1 MMARDFKLS
10 MSLNLKDNASK
21 LLASLLKEGTKQA
34 SEAEKAAKRQNEAQ
48 QKATKAAI
56 SLERTRAAEL
66 RRNARAREALGIS
79 SEQTIR
85 RQIDQTI
92 AAYNRLTRAGV
103 MSATEQSRAFNQMR
117 SRVAALRSELQGVTR
132 LERARQTGRNAMTIA
147 GGVMAA
153 GAALVQPI
161 RKQMSYSERL
171 TEMTNTAF
179 SDQDIAGRTA
189 GMQRLDKMI
198 RKNVQSS
205 GLSKEG
211 VMDAA
216 NELLANG
223 LSEKEVNALLPSIT
237 RSASAG
243 KTDPVQLAKIA
254 TSALQ
259 SFKIP
264 KEQMGRAMD
273 MILAAGQAGGFE
285 QSDMAK
291 WLPAQMAAGSNI
303 GMSGLDGL
311 KKILGL
317 NEVSVTTA
325 GSKDEAGNNVVN
337 LLAKIGSQDAAR
349 AAARI
354 KVNGKGIDL
363 PGTMAKARENGMD
376 PLQAF
381 AGVINKVVSQDKRY
395 QKLQNE
401 LEKLP
406 KGDKAG
412 RDKTLDAMLAILK
425 GAGLGKI
432 VADRQALMALT
443 AYMNGGDYLKR
454 VNAEIEKQQNLKPG
468 EKSAT
473 DLNFEFNSQQPWHK
487 ADQAKNAWDFA
498 QMDAVKGPA
507 HLVGTF
513 AGGLA
518 DAAEK
523 FPGLAT
529 AVAGAT
535 TAIQAMT
542 QAALAFAGLKFLTEG
557 LGALTGKPG
566 TKIPTR
572 TPRVRVPASRGSALV
587 GGLTGLLS
595 MGMAV
600 TETATATT
608 PEEDEA
614 VNGSKARWKRIHEK
628 YPQSVIDAARKRYQ
642 PWYQFGEGYSTENE
656 RWIQQYLADKAA
668 GKIPDDAVNPGQ
680 VPSPACDTVAPSQV
694 LSVTD
699 PRRYLSGLGSNQYP
713 SQPQKIEL
721 NNKTVL
727 EVDGQTLAEVVNRYN
742 VQDAARGTGAGGGQ

>member
-21 LLASLLKEGTKQA
+21 LLASLLKEETKQA
-34 SEAEKAAKRQNEAQ
+34 SEAEKATKRQSEEQ
-48 QKATKAAI
+48 QKSTKAAI

-132 LERARQTGRNAMTIA
+132 LERARQTGRNVMTVA
-147 GGVMAA
+147 GGVAAA

-189 GMQRLDKMI
+189 GMQRLDKLI
-198 RKNVQSS
+198 RQNVQSS

-211 VMDAA
+211 VMGATGV
-216 NELLANG
+216 LFG
-223 LSEKEVNALLPSIT
+223 KGFSEREVEAILPTLT
-237 RSASAG
+237 RTAQAG
-243 KTDPVQLAKIA
+243 KVDPEQLATVVTKMMQTFHITKDQVPA
-254 TSALQ
+254 ALN
-259 SFKIP
+259 S
-264 KEQMGRAMD
+264 MLVG
-273 MILAAGQAGGFE
+273 GQKGGFE
-285 QSDMAK
+285 IADMVK
-291 WLPAQMAAGSNI
+291 GFPAQMAMA
-303 GMSGLDGL
+303 
-311 KKILGL
+311 KQLGL
-317 NEVSVTTA
+317 FGMEGINSLIKMNELGESTA
-325 GSKDEAGNNVVN
+325 GSTDEAATNVVN
-337 LLAKIGSQDAAR
+337 LLQKINAPDTKEKLKHV
-349 AAARI
+349 
-354 KVNGKGIDL
+354 KVNGKGINL
-363 PGTMAKARENGMD
+363 EATLALAKAHGMNQVD
-376 PLQAF
+376 AF
-381 AGVINKVVSQDKRY
+381 VKIIETVASQNKEY
-395 QKLQNE
+395 TKLKKK
-401 LEKLP
+401 LDSLP
-406 KGDKAG
+406 KNDQSGK
-412 RDKTLDAMLAILK
+412 RDVYESMLQIFQ
-425 GAGLGKI
+425 GAGIGE
-432 VADRQALMALT
+432 VVNDRQALLGLI
-443 AYMNGGDYLKR
+443 AYMNGGKMGG
-454 VNAEIEKQQNLKPG
+454 EIDTALYQQQHLKPG

-473 DLNFEFNSQQPWHK
+473 DLNFEFNSQQPWYK

-542 QAALAFAGLKFLTEG
+542 QAAWAMAGLKLLGSLTEG
-557 LGALTGKPG
+557 AAKAATTAATTTAEGGAL
-566 TKIPTR
+566 
-572 TPRVRVPASRGSALV
+572 PRAAGIAGR
-587 GGLTGLLS
+587 GLL
-595 MGMAV
+595 GRILGKLFAPV
-600 TETATATT
+600 ALYEGA
-608 PEEDEA
+608 EDAPLIQVERA
-614 VNGSKARWKRIHEK
+614 KDKRARVE
-628 YPQSVIDAARKRYQ
+628 
-642 PWYQFGEGYSTENE
+642 
-656 RWIQQYLADKAA
+656 AA
-668 GKIPDDAVNPGQ
+668 GYKLPEGFSSPGLLDVWDEWFGKDA
-680 VPSPACDTVAPSQV
+680 PARDTVAPSQV

-699 PRRYLSGLGSNQYP
+699 PRRYTSGLGSNQYP

>member
-34 SEAEKAAKRQNEAQ
+34 SEAEKATKRQSEEQ
-48 QKATKAAI
+48 QKSTKAAI

-132 LERARQTGRNAMTIA
+132 LERARQTGRNVMTVA
-147 GGVMAA
+147 GGVAAA

-189 GMQRLDKMI
+189 GMQRLDKLI
-198 RKNVQSS
+198 RQNVQSS

-354 KVNGKGIDL
+354 RINGKGIDL
-363 PGTMAKARENGMD
+363 PGTLAKARENGMD

-381 AGVINKVVSQDKRY
+381 AGVINKVVGQDKRY
-395 QKLQNE
+395 QKLQKE

-406 KGDKAG
+406 KGDKTG

-443 AYMNGGDYLKR
+443 AYMNGGDYVKR
-454 VNAEIEKQQNLKPG
+454 VNTEIEKQQYRKPG

-473 DLNFEFNSQQPWHK
+473 DLNFEFNSQQSWYK

-542 QAALAFAGLKFLTEG
+542 QAAWAMAGLKL
-557 LGALTGKPG
+557 LSSLTGGAAKTVTTAATTTAEGGWLSRTTG
-566 TKIPTR
+566 TAGR
-572 TPRVRVPASRGSALV
+572 
-587 GGLTGLLS
+587 GLL
-595 MGMAV
+595 GRVLGKLFAPIAAY
-600 TETATATT
+600 EGA
-608 PEEDEA
+608 EDEPLIQVERA
-614 VNGSKARWKRIHEK
+614 KDKRARVE
-628 YPQSVIDAARKRYQ
+628 
-642 PWYQFGEGYSTENE
+642 
-656 RWIQQYLADKAA
+656 AA
-668 GKIPDDAVNPGQ
+668 GYKLPEGFSSPGLLD
-680 VPSPACDTVAPSQV
+680 VWDEWFGKNAPARDTVAPSQV

-699 PRRYLSGLGSNQYP
+699 PRRHISGLGSNQYP

>member
-34 SEAEKAAKRQNEAQ
+34 SEAEKATKRQSEEQ
-48 QKATKAAI
+48 QKSTKAAI

-132 LERARQTGRNAMTIA
+132 LERARQTGRNVMTVA
-147 GGVMAA
+147 GGVAAA

-189 GMQRLDKMI
+189 GMQRLDKLI
-198 RKNVQSS
+198 RQNVQSS

-354 KVNGKGIDL
+354 RINGKGIDL
-363 PGTMAKARENGMD
+363 PGTLAKARENGMD

-381 AGVINKVVSQDKRY
+381 AGVINKVVGQDKRY
-395 QKLQNE
+395 QKLQKE

-406 KGDKAG
+406 KGDKTG

-443 AYMNGGDYLKR
+443 AYMNGGDYVKR
-454 VNAEIEKQQNLKPG
+454 VNTEIEKQQYRKPG

-473 DLNFEFNSQQPWHK
+473 DLNFEFNSQQPWYK

-523 FPGLAT
+523 LPGLAT

-542 QAALAFAGLKFLTEG
+542 QAAWAMAGLKL
-557 LGALTGKPG
+557 LSSLTGGAAKTVTTAATTTAEGGWLSRTTG
-566 TKIPTR
+566 TAGR
-572 TPRVRVPASRGSALV
+572 
-587 GGLTGLLS
+587 GLL
-595 MGMAV
+595 GRVLGKLFAPIAAY
-600 TETATATT
+600 EGA
-608 PEEDEA
+608 EDEPLIQVERA
-614 VNGSKARWKRIHEK
+614 KDKRARVE
-628 YPQSVIDAARKRYQ
+628 
-642 PWYQFGEGYSTENE
+642 
-656 RWIQQYLADKAA
+656 AA
-668 GKIPDDAVNPGQ
+668 GYKLPEGFSSPGLLD
-680 VPSPACDTVAPSQV
+680 VWDEWFGKNAPARDTVAPSQV

-699 PRRYLSGLGSNQYP
+699 PRRHISGLGSNQYP

>member
-1 MMARDFKLS
+1 
-10 MSLNLKDNASK
+10 
-21 LLASLLKEGTKQA
+21 
-34 SEAEKAAKRQNEAQ
+34 
-48 QKATKAAI
+48 
-56 SLERTRAAEL
+56 
-66 RRNARAREALGIS
+66 
-79 SEQTIR
+79 
-85 RQIDQTI
+85 
-92 AAYNRLTRAGV
+92 
-103 MSATEQSRAFNQMR
+103 
-117 SRVAALRSELQGVTR
+117 RVAALRSELQGVTR
-132 LERARQTGRNAMTIA
+132 LERARQTGRNVMTVA
-147 GGVMAA
+147 GGVAAA

-189 GMQRLDKMI
+189 GMQRLDKLI
-198 RKNVQSS
+198 RQNVQSS

-354 KVNGKGIDL
+354 RINGKGIDL
-363 PGTMAKARENGMD
+363 PGTLAKARENGMD

-381 AGVINKVVSQDKRY
+381 AGVINKVVGQDKRY
-395 QKLQNE
+395 QKLQKE

-406 KGDKAG
+406 KGDKTG

-443 AYMNGGDYLKR
+443 AYMNGGDYVKR
-454 VNAEIEKQQNLKPG
+454 VNTEIEKQQYRKPG

-473 DLNFEFNSQQPWHK
+473 DLNFEFNSQQPWYK

-542 QAALAFAGLKFLTEG
+542 QAAWAMAGLKL
-557 LGALTGKPG
+557 LSSLTGGAAKTVTTAATTTAEGGWLSRTTG
-566 TKIPTR
+566 TAGR
-572 TPRVRVPASRGSALV
+572 
-587 GGLTGLLS
+587 GLL
-595 MGMAV
+595 GRVLGKLFAPIAAY
-600 TETATATT
+600 EGA
-608 PEEDEA
+608 EDEPLIQVERA
-614 VNGSKARWKRIHEK
+614 KDKRARVE
-628 YPQSVIDAARKRYQ
+628 
-642 PWYQFGEGYSTENE
+642 
-656 RWIQQYLADKAA
+656 AA
-668 GKIPDDAVNPGQ
+668 GYKLPEGFSSPGLLD
-680 VPSPACDTVAPSQV
+680 VWDEWFGKNAPARDTVAPSQV

-699 PRRYLSGLGSNQYP
+699 PRRHISGLGSNQYP

>member
-1 MMARDFKLS
+1 MARDFKLS

-34 SEAEKAAKRQNEAQ
+34 SEAEKATKRQSEEQ
-48 QKATKAAI
+48 QKSTKAAI

-92 AAYNRLTRAGV
+92 AAYNRLTRA
-103 MSATEQSRAFNQMR
+103 FNQMR

-132 LERARQTGRNAMTIA
+132 LERARQTGRNVMTVA
-147 GGVMAA
+147 GGVAAA

-171 TEMTNTAF
+171 TEMTDTAF

-189 GMQRLDKMI
+189 GMQRLDKLI
-198 RKNVQSS
+198 RQNVQSS

-211 VMDAA
+211 VMGATGV
-216 NELLANG
+216 LFG
-223 LSEKEVNALLPSIT
+223 KGFSEREVEAILPTLT
-237 RSASAG
+237 RTAQAG
-243 KTDPVQLAKIA
+243 KVDPEQLATVVTKMMQTFHITKDQVPA
-254 TSALQ
+254 ALN
-259 SFKIP
+259 S
-264 KEQMGRAMD
+264 MLVG
-273 MILAAGQAGGFE
+273 GQKGGFE
-285 QSDMAK
+285 IADMVK
-291 WLPAQMAAGSNI
+291 GFPAQMAMA
-303 GMSGLDGL
+303 
-311 KKILGL
+311 KQLGL
-317 NEVSVTTA
+317 FGMEGINSLIKMNELGESTA
-325 GSKDEAGNNVVN
+325 GSTDEAATNVVN
-337 LLAKIGSQDAAR
+337 LLQKINAPDTKEKLKHV
-349 AAARI
+349 
-354 KVNGKGIDL
+354 KVNGKGINL
-363 PGTMAKARENGMD
+363 EATLALAKAHGMNQVD
-376 PLQAF
+376 AF
-381 AGVINKVVSQDKRY
+381 VKIIETVASQNKEY
-395 QKLQNE
+395 TKLKKK
-401 LEKLP
+401 LDSLP
-406 KGDKAG
+406 KNDQSGK
-412 RDKTLDAMLAILK
+412 RDVYESMLQIFQ
-425 GAGLGKI
+425 GAGIGE
-432 VADRQALMALT
+432 VVNDRQALLGLI
-443 AYMNGGDYLKR
+443 AYMNGGKMGG
-454 VNAEIEKQQNLKPG
+454 EIDTALYQQQHLKPG

-473 DLNFEFNSQQPWHK
+473 DLNFEFNSQQDWYK

-523 FPGLAT
+523 LPGLAT

-542 QAALAFAGLKFLTEG
+542 QAAWAMAGLKL
-557 LGALTGKPG
+557 LSSLTGGAAKTVTTAATTTAEGGWLSRTTG
-566 TKIPTR
+566 TAGR
-572 TPRVRVPASRGSALV
+572 
-587 GGLTGLLS
+587 GLL
-595 MGMAV
+595 GRVLGKLFAPIAAY
-600 TETATATT
+600 EGA
-608 PEEDEA
+608 EDEPLIQVERA
-614 VNGSKARWKRIHEK
+614 KDKRARVE
-628 YPQSVIDAARKRYQ
+628 
-642 PWYQFGEGYSTENE
+642 
-656 RWIQQYLADKAA
+656 AA
-668 GKIPDDAVNPGQ
+668 GYKLPEGFSSPGLLD
-680 VPSPACDTVAPSQV
+680 VWDEWFGKNAPARDTVAPSQV

-699 PRRYLSGLGSNQYP
+699 PRRHISGLGSNQYP

>member
-34 SEAEKAAKRQNEAQ
+34 SEAEKATKRQSEEQ
-48 QKATKAAI
+48 QKSTKAAI

-132 LERARQTGRNAMTIA
+132 LERARQTGRNVMTVA
-147 GGVMAA
+147 GGVAAA

-189 GMQRLDKMI
+189 GMQRLDKLI
-198 RKNVQSS
+198 RQNVQSS

-223 LSEKEVNALLPSIT
+223 LSEKEVNALLPFIT

-354 KVNGKGIDL
+354 RINGKGIDL
-363 PGTMAKARENGMD
+363 PGTLAKARENGMD

-381 AGVINKVVSQDKRY
+381 AGVINKVVGQDKRY
-395 QKLQNE
+395 QKLQKE

-406 KGDKAG
+406 KGDKTG

-443 AYMNGGDYLKR
+443 AYMNGGDYVKR
-454 VNAEIEKQQNLKPG
+454 VNTEIEKQQYRKPG

-473 DLNFEFNSQQPWHK
+473 DLNFEFNSQQDWYK

-542 QAALAFAGLKFLTEG
+542 QAAWAMAGLKL
-557 LGALTGKPG
+557 LSSLTGGAAKTVTTAATTTAEGGWLSRTTG
-566 TKIPTR
+566 TAGR
-572 TPRVRVPASRGSALV
+572 
-587 GGLTGLLS
+587 GLL
-595 MGMAV
+595 GRVLGKLFAPIAAY
-600 TETATATT
+600 EGA
-608 PEEDEA
+608 EDEPLIQVERA
-614 VNGSKARWKRIHEK
+614 KDKRARVE
-628 YPQSVIDAARKRYQ
+628 
-642 PWYQFGEGYSTENE
+642 
-656 RWIQQYLADKAA
+656 AA
-668 GKIPDDAVNPGQ
+668 GYKLPEGFSSPGLLD
-680 VPSPACDTVAPSQV
+680 VWDEWFGKNAPARDTVAPSQV

-699 PRRYLSGLGSNQYP
+699 PRRHISGLGSNQYP

>member
-1 MMARDFKLS
+1 MARDFKLS

-34 SEAEKAAKRQNEAQ
+34 SEAEKATKRQSEEQ
-48 QKATKAAI
+48 QKSTKATI

-132 LERARQTGRNAMTIA
+132 LERARQTGRNVMTVA
-147 GGVMAA
+147 GGVAAA

-189 GMQRLDKMI
+189 GMQRLDKLI
-198 RKNVQSS
+198 RQNVQSS

-354 KVNGKGIDL
+354 RINGKGIDL
-363 PGTMAKARENGMD
+363 PGTLAKARENGMD

-381 AGVINKVVSQDKRY
+381 AGVINKVVGQDKRY
-395 QKLQNE
+395 QKLQKE

-406 KGDKAG
+406 KGDKTG

-443 AYMNGGDYLKR
+443 AYMNGGDYVKR
-454 VNAEIEKQQNLKPG
+454 VNTEIEKQQYRKPG

-473 DLNFEFNSQQPWHK
+473 DLNFEFNSQQPWYK

-542 QAALAFAGLKFLTEG
+542 QAAWAMAGLKL
-557 LGALTGKPG
+557 LSSLTGGAAKTVTTAATTTAEGGWLSRTTG
-566 TKIPTR
+566 TAGR
-572 TPRVRVPASRGSALV
+572 
-587 GGLTGLLS
+587 GLL
-595 MGMAV
+595 GRVLGKLFAPIAAY
-600 TETATATT
+600 EGA
-608 PEEDEA
+608 EDEPLIQVERA
-614 VNGSKARWKRIHEK
+614 KDKRARVE
-628 YPQSVIDAARKRYQ
+628 
-642 PWYQFGEGYSTENE
+642 
-656 RWIQQYLADKAA
+656 AA
-668 GKIPDDAVNPGQ
+668 GYKLPEGFSSPGLLD
-680 VPSPACDTVAPSQV
+680 VWDEWFGKNAPARDTVAPSQV

-699 PRRYLSGLGSNQYP
+699 PRRHISGLGSNQYP

>member
-1 MMARDFKLS
+1 MARDFKLS

-66 RRNARAREALGIS
+66 QRNARAREALGIS

-132 LERARQTGRNAMTIA
+132 LERARQTGRNVMTIA
-147 GGVMAA
+147 GGVAAA

-189 GMQRLDKMI
+189 GMQRLDKLI
-198 RKNVQSS
+198 RQNVQSS

-211 VMDAA
+211 VMGAA
-216 NELLANG
+216 GVLFG
-223 LSEKEVNALLPSIT
+223 KGFSESAVNAILPVLT
-237 RSASAG
+237 RTAAAS
-243 KTDPVQLAKIA
+243 KTDPEQLASVA
-254 TSALQ
+254 TKMMQTLHLTKDQIPAALN
-259 SFKIP
+259 S
-264 KEQMGRAMD
+264 MLVG
-273 MILAAGQAGGFE
+273 GQKGGFE
-285 QSDMAK
+285 IADMVNGF
-291 WLPAQMAAGSNI
+291 PAQMAMAEQ
-303 GMSGLDGL
+303 
-311 KKILGL
+311 LGL
-317 NEVSVTTA
+317 SGMKGVNTLIKMNELGEVTA
-325 GSKDEAGNNVVN
+325 GSTDEASTNVVN
-337 LLAKIGSQDAAR
+337 LLQKINAPDTR
-349 AAARI
+349 EKLKHV
-354 KVNGKGIDL
+354 KVNGKGINL
-363 PGTMAKARENGMD
+363 EATLAQAKAHGMNQVD
-376 PLQAF
+376 AF
-381 AGVINKVVSQDKRY
+381 VKIVETVASQNKEYV
-395 QKLQNE
+395 KLKKK
-401 LEKLP
+401 LESLP
-406 KGDKAG
+406 KNDKSG
-412 RDKTLDAMLAILK
+412 KRELYESMFQIFQ
-425 GAGLGKI
+425 GAGIGE
-432 VADRQALMALT
+432 VVNDRQALLGLI
-443 AYMNGGDYLKR
+443 AYMNGGKTSG
-454 VNAEIEKQQNLKPG
+454 EIDAALYQQQNLKPG

-557 LGALTGKPG
+557 LGGLVGKVG
-566 TKIPTR
+566 T
-572 TPRVRVPASRGSALV
+572 AAEGGALV
-587 GGLTGLLS
+587 SKVGNAVTGGEKTLSHAAGTTGRGFLGRILGKVFAPLALYEGAEDAPIVQVERARDKRARVEAAGYKLPEGFSSPGLLD
-595 MGMAV
+595 V
-600 TETATATT
+600 W
-608 PEEDEA
+608 DE
-614 VNGSKARWKRIHEK
+614 WH
-628 YPQSVIDAARKRYQ
+628 
-642 PWYQFGEGYSTENE
+642 T
-656 RWIQQYLADKAA
+656 
-668 GKIPDDAVNPGQ
+668 
-680 VPSPACDTVAPSQV
+680 PSPSRETIAPSQV

-699 PRRYLSGLGSNQYP
+699 PRRYNSGLGGNQYP
-713 SQPQKIEL
+713 GQPQKIEL

>member
-1 MMARDFKLS
+1 MARDFKLS

-34 SEAEKAAKRQNEAQ
+34 SEAEKAAKRQSEEQ
-48 QKATKAAI
+48 QKSTKAAI

-66 RRNARAREALGIS
+66 RRNAKAREALGIS

-92 AAYNRLTRAGV
+92 AAYNRLSRAGV

-117 SRVAALRSELQGVTR
+117 SRVAALRTELQGVTR
-132 LERARQTGRNAMTIA
+132 LERARQTGRNVMTIA
-147 GGVMAA
+147 GGVAAA

-211 VMDAA
+211 VMGAA
-216 NELLANG
+216 GVLFG
-223 LSEKEVNALLPSIT
+223 KGFSESAVNAILPVLT
-237 RSASAG
+237 RTAAAS
-243 KTDPVQLAKIA
+243 KTDPEQLASVA
-254 TSALQ
+254 TKMMQTLHLTKDQIPAALN
-259 SFKIP
+259 S
-264 KEQMGRAMD
+264 MLVG
-273 MILAAGQAGGFE
+273 GQKGGFE
-285 QSDMAK
+285 IADMVNGF
-291 WLPAQMAAGSNI
+291 PAQMAMAEQ
-303 GMSGLDGL
+303 
-311 KKILGL
+311 LGL
-317 NEVSVTTA
+317 SGMKGVNTLIKMNELGEVTA
-325 GSKDEAGNNVVN
+325 GSTDEASTNVVN
-337 LLAKIGSQDAAR
+337 LLQKINAPDTR
-349 AAARI
+349 EKLKHV
-354 KVNGKGIDL
+354 KVNGKGINL
-363 PGTMAKARENGMD
+363 EATLAQAKAHGMNQVD
-376 PLQAF
+376 AF
-381 AGVINKVVSQDKRY
+381 VKIVETVASQNKEYV
-395 QKLQNE
+395 KLKKK
-401 LEKLP
+401 LESLP
-406 KGDKAG
+406 KNDKSG
-412 RDKTLDAMLAILK
+412 KRELYESMFQIFQ
-425 GAGLGKI
+425 GAGIGE
-432 VADRQALMALT
+432 VVNDRQALLGLI
-443 AYMNGGDYLKR
+443 AYMNGGKTSG
-454 VNAEIEKQQNLKPG
+454 EIDAALYQQQNLKPG

-473 DLNFEFNSQQPWHK
+473 DLNFEFNSQQPWYK

-535 TAIQAMT
+535 TAIQSMT

-557 LGALTGKPG
+557 LGGLVGKVGTAAEGGALVSKVGDAVTGGEKTLSHAAGTTGRGLLGRILGKVFAPLALYEGAEDAPIVQVERARDKRARVGAAGYKLPEGFSSPG
-566 TKIPTR
+566 LLDVWDEWHTPSPTR
-572 TPRVRVPASRGSALV
+572 
-587 GGLTGLLS
+587 
-595 MGMAV
+595 
-600 TETATATT
+600 ET
-608 PEEDEA
+608 
-614 VNGSKARWKRIHEK
+614 I
-628 YPQSVIDAARKRYQ
+628 
-642 PWYQFGEGYSTENE
+642 
-656 RWIQQYLADKAA
+656 
-668 GKIPDDAVNPGQ
+668 
-680 VPSPACDTVAPSQV
+680 APSQV

-699 PRRYLSGLGSNQYP
+699 PRRYNSGLGGNQYP
-713 SQPQKIEL
+713 GHPQKIEL

>member
-34 SEAEKAAKRQNEAQ
+34 SEAEKATKRQSEEQ
-48 QKATKAAI
+48 QKSTKAAI

-132 LERARQTGRNAMTIA
+132 LERARQTGRNVMTVA
-147 GGVMAA
+147 GGVAAA

-189 GMQRLDKMI
+189 GMQRLDKLI
-198 RKNVQSS
+198 RQNVQSS

-354 KVNGKGIDL
+354 RINGKGIDL
-363 PGTMAKARENGMD
+363 PGTLAKARENGMD

-381 AGVINKVVSQDKRY
+381 AGVINKVVGQDKRY
-395 QKLQNE
+395 QKLQKE

-406 KGDKAG
+406 KGDKTG

-443 AYMNGGDYLKR
+443 AYMNGGDYVKR
-454 VNAEIEKQQNLKPG
+454 VNTEIEKQQYRKPG

-473 DLNFEFNSQQPWHK
+473 DLNFEFNSQQDWYK

-542 QAALAFAGLKFLTEG
+542 QAAWAMAGLKL
-557 LGALTGKPG
+557 LSSLTGGAAKTVTTAATTTAEGGWLSRTTG
-566 TKIPTR
+566 TAGR
-572 TPRVRVPASRGSALV
+572 
-587 GGLTGLLS
+587 GLL
-595 MGMAV
+595 GRVLGKLFAPIAAY
-600 TETATATT
+600 EGA
-608 PEEDEA
+608 EDEPLIQVERA
-614 VNGSKARWKRIHEK
+614 KDKRARVE
-628 YPQSVIDAARKRYQ
+628 
-642 PWYQFGEGYSTENE
+642 
-656 RWIQQYLADKAA
+656 AA
-668 GKIPDDAVNPGQ
+668 GYKLPEGFSSPGLLD
-680 VPSPACDTVAPSQV
+680 VWDEWFGKNAPARDTVAPSQV

-699 PRRYLSGLGSNQYP
+699 PRRHISGLGSNQYP

>member
-85 RQIDQTI
+85 RQIDQTV
-92 AAYNRLTRAGV
+92 AAYNRLTRTSV

-189 GMQRLDKMI
+189 GMQRLDKLI
-198 RKNVQSS
+198 RQNVQSS

-211 VMDAA
+211 VMGAA
-216 NELLANG
+216 GVLFG
-223 LSEKEVNALLPSIT
+223 KGFSESAVNAILPVLT
-237 RSASAG
+237 RTAAAS
-243 KTDPVQLAKIA
+243 KTDPEQLASVA
-254 TSALQ
+254 TKMMQTLHLTKDQIPAALN
-259 SFKIP
+259 S
-264 KEQMGRAMD
+264 MLVG
-273 MILAAGQAGGFE
+273 GQKGGFE
-285 QSDMAK
+285 IADMVNGF
-291 WLPAQMAAGSNI
+291 PAQMAMAEQ
-303 GMSGLDGL
+303 
-311 KKILGL
+311 LGL
-317 NEVSVTTA
+317 SGMKGVNTLIKMNELGEVTA
-325 GSKDEAGNNVVN
+325 GSTDEASTNVVN
-337 LLAKIGSQDAAR
+337 LLQKINAPDTR
-349 AAARI
+349 EKLKHV
-354 KVNGKGIDL
+354 KVNGKGINL
-363 PGTMAKARENGMD
+363 EATLAQAKAHGMNQVD
-376 PLQAF
+376 AF
-381 AGVINKVVSQDKRY
+381 VKIVETVASQNKEYV
-395 QKLQNE
+395 KLKKK
-401 LEKLP
+401 LESLP
-406 KGDKAG
+406 KNDKSG
-412 RDKTLDAMLAILK
+412 KRELYESMFQIFQ
-425 GAGLGKI
+425 GAGIGE
-432 VADRQALMALT
+432 VVNDRQALLGLI
-443 AYMNGGDYLKR
+443 AYMNGGKTSG
-454 VNAEIEKQQNLKPG
+454 EIDAALYQQQNLKPG

-557 LGALTGKPG
+557 LGGLVGKVG
-566 TKIPTR
+566 T
-572 TPRVRVPASRGSALV
+572 AAEGGALV
-587 GGLTGLLS
+587 SKVGNAVTGGEKTLSHAAGTTGRGFLGRILGKVFAPLALYEGAEDAPIVQVERARDKRARVEAAGYKLPEGFSSPGLLD
-595 MGMAV
+595 V
-600 TETATATT
+600 W
-608 PEEDEA
+608 DE
-614 VNGSKARWKRIHEK
+614 WH
-628 YPQSVIDAARKRYQ
+628 
-642 PWYQFGEGYSTENE
+642 T
-656 RWIQQYLADKAA
+656 
-668 GKIPDDAVNPGQ
+668 
-680 VPSPACDTVAPSQV
+680 PSPSRETIAPSQV

-699 PRRYLSGLGSNQYP
+699 PRRYNSGLGGNQYP
-713 SQPQKIEL
+713 GQPQKIEL

>member
-34 SEAEKAAKRQNEAQ
+34 SEAEKTAKRQSEEQ
-48 QKATKAAI
+48 QKSTKAAI

-66 RRNARAREALGIS
+66 RRNAKAREALGIS

-92 AAYNRLTRAGV
+92 AAYNRLSRAGV
-103 MSATEQSRAFNQMR
+103 MSATEQNRAFNQMR

-132 LERARQTGRNAMTIA
+132 LERARQTGRNVMTIA
-147 GGVMAA
+147 GGVAAA

-189 GMQRLDKMI
+189 GMQRLDKLI
-198 RKNVQSS
+198 RQNVQSS

-211 VMDAA
+211 VMGAA
-216 NELLANG
+216 GVLFG
-223 LSEKEVNALLPSIT
+223 KGFSESEVNAILPVLT
-237 RSASAG
+237 RTAAAS
-243 KTDPVQLAKIA
+243 KTDPEQLASVA
-254 TSALQ
+254 TKMMQTLHLTKDQIPAALN
-259 SFKIP
+259 S
-264 KEQMGRAMD
+264 MLVG
-273 MILAAGQAGGFE
+273 GQKGGFE
-285 QSDMAK
+285 IADMVNGF
-291 WLPAQMAAGSNI
+291 PAQMAMAEQ
-303 GMSGLDGL
+303 
-311 KKILGL
+311 LGL
-317 NEVSVTTA
+317 SGMKGVNTLIKMNELGEVTA
-325 GSKDEAGNNVVN
+325 GSTDEASTNVVN
-337 LLAKIGSQDAAR
+337 LLQKINAPDTR
-349 AAARI
+349 EKLKHV
-354 KVNGKGIDL
+354 KVNGKGINL
-363 PGTMAKARENGMD
+363 EATLAQAKAHGMNQVD
-376 PLQAF
+376 AF
-381 AGVINKVVSQDKRY
+381 VKIVETVASQNKEYV
-395 QKLQNE
+395 KLKKK
-401 LEKLP
+401 LESLP
-406 KGDKAG
+406 KNDKSG
-412 RDKTLDAMLAILK
+412 KRELYESMFQIFQ
-425 GAGLGKI
+425 GAGIGE
-432 VADRQALMALT
+432 VVNDRQALLGLI
-443 AYMNGGDYLKR
+443 AYMNGGKTSG
-454 VNAEIEKQQNLKPG
+454 EIDAALYQQQNLKPG

-473 DLNFEFNSQQPWHK
+473 DLNFEFNSQQPWYK

-557 LGALTGKPG
+557 LGGLVGKVGTAAEGGALVSKVGNAVTGGEKTLSRAAGTTGRGLLGRILGKVFAPLALYEGAEDAPIVQVERARDKRARVEAAGYKLPEGFSSPG
-566 TKIPTR
+566 LLDVWDEWHTPSPTR
-572 TPRVRVPASRGSALV
+572 
-587 GGLTGLLS
+587 
-595 MGMAV
+595 
-600 TETATATT
+600 ET
-608 PEEDEA
+608 
-614 VNGSKARWKRIHEK
+614 I
-628 YPQSVIDAARKRYQ
+628 
-642 PWYQFGEGYSTENE
+642 
-656 RWIQQYLADKAA
+656 
-668 GKIPDDAVNPGQ
+668 
-680 VPSPACDTVAPSQV
+680 APSQV

-699 PRRYLSGLGSNQYP
+699 PRRYNSGLGGNQYP
-713 SQPQKIEL
+713 GQPPKIEL

>member
-66 RRNARAREALGIS
+66 QRNARAREALGIS

-132 LERARQTGRNAMTIA
+132 LERARQTGRNVMTIA
-147 GGVMAA
+147 GGVAAA

-161 RKQMSYSERL
+161 RKQMSYGERL

-189 GMQRLDKMI
+189 GMQRLDKLI
-198 RKNVQSS
+198 RQNVQSS

-211 VMDAA
+211 VMGAA
-216 NELLANG
+216 GVLFG
-223 LSEKEVNALLPSIT
+223 KGFSESEVNAILPGLT
-237 RSASAG
+237 RTAAAS
-243 KTDPVQLAKIA
+243 KTDPEQLASVA
-254 TSALQ
+254 TKMMQTFHLTKDQIPAALN
-259 SFKIP
+259 S
-264 KEQMGRAMD
+264 MLVG
-273 MILAAGQAGGFE
+273 GQKGGFE
-285 QSDMAK
+285 IADMVNGF
-291 WLPAQMAAGSNI
+291 PAQMAMAEQ
-303 GMSGLDGL
+303 
-311 KKILGL
+311 LGL
-317 NEVSVTTA
+317 SGMKGVNTLIKMNELGEVTA
-325 GSKDEAGNNVVN
+325 GSTDEASTNVVN
-337 LLAKIGSQDAAR
+337 LLQKINAPDTR
-349 AAARI
+349 EKLKHV
-354 KVNGKGIDL
+354 KVNGKGINL
-363 PGTMAKARENGMD
+363 EATLAQAKAHGMNQVD
-376 PLQAF
+376 AF
-381 AGVINKVVSQDKRY
+381 VKIVETVASQNKEYV
-395 QKLQNE
+395 KLKKK
-401 LEKLP
+401 LESLP
-406 KGDKAG
+406 KNDKSG
-412 RDKTLDAMLAILK
+412 KRELYESMFQIFQ
-425 GAGLGKI
+425 GAGIGE
-432 VADRQALMALT
+432 VVNDRQALLGLI
-443 AYMNGGDYLKR
+443 AYMNGGKTSG
-454 VNAEIEKQQNLKPG
+454 EIDAALYQQQNLRPG

-473 DLNFEFNSQQPWHK
+473 DLNFEFNSQQPWYK

-557 LGALTGKPG
+557 LGGLVGKVGTAAEGGALVSKVGNAVTGGEKTLSRAAGTTGRGFLGRILGKVFAPLALYEGAEDAPIVQVERARDKRARVEAAGYKLPEGFSSPG
-566 TKIPTR
+566 LLDVWDEWHTPSPTR
-572 TPRVRVPASRGSALV
+572 
-587 GGLTGLLS
+587 
-595 MGMAV
+595 
-600 TETATATT
+600 ET
-608 PEEDEA
+608 
-614 VNGSKARWKRIHEK
+614 I
-628 YPQSVIDAARKRYQ
+628 
-642 PWYQFGEGYSTENE
+642 
-656 RWIQQYLADKAA
+656 
-668 GKIPDDAVNPGQ
+668 
-680 VPSPACDTVAPSQV
+680 APSQV

>member
-34 SEAEKAAKRQNEAQ
+34 SEAEKAAKRQSEEQ
-48 QKATKAAI
+48 QKSTKAAI

-66 RRNARAREALGIS
+66 RRNAKAREALGVS
-79 SEQTIR
+79 SEQSVQR
-85 RQIDQTI
+85 EIDRTI

-161 RKQMSYSERL
+161 RKQMSYGERL

-189 GMQRLDKMI
+189 GMQRLDKLI
-198 RKNVQSS
+198 RQNVQSS

-211 VMDAA
+211 VMGAA
-216 NELLANG
+216 GVLFG
-223 LSEKEVNALLPSIT
+223 KGFSESEVNAILPGLT
-237 RSASAG
+237 RTAAAS
-243 KTDPVQLAKIA
+243 KTDPEQLASVA
-254 TSALQ
+254 TKMMQTFHLTKDQIPAALN
-259 SFKIP
+259 S
-264 KEQMGRAMD
+264 MLVG
-273 MILAAGQAGGFE
+273 GQKGGFE
-285 QSDMAK
+285 IADMVNGF
-291 WLPAQMAAGSNI
+291 PAQMAMAEQ
-303 GMSGLDGL
+303 
-311 KKILGL
+311 LGL
-317 NEVSVTTA
+317 SGMKGVNTLIKMNELGEVTA
-325 GSKDEAGNNVVN
+325 GSTDEASTNVVN
-337 LLAKIGSQDAAR
+337 LLQKINAPDTR
-349 AAARI
+349 EKLKHV
-354 KVNGKGIDL
+354 KVNGKGINL
-363 PGTMAKARENGMD
+363 EATLAQAKAHGMNQVD
-376 PLQAF
+376 AF
-381 AGVINKVVSQDKRY
+381 VKIVETVASQNKEYV
-395 QKLQNE
+395 KLKKK
-401 LEKLP
+401 LESLP
-406 KGDKAG
+406 KNDKSG
-412 RDKTLDAMLAILK
+412 KRELYESMFQIFQ
-425 GAGLGKI
+425 GAGIGE
-432 VADRQALMALT
+432 VVNDRQALLGLI
-443 AYMNGGDYLKR
+443 AYMNGGKTSG
-454 VNAEIEKQQNLKPG
+454 EIDAALYQQQNLKPG

-473 DLNFEFNSQQPWHK
+473 DLNFEFNSQQPWYK

-535 TAIQAMT
+535 TAIQSMT

-557 LGALTGKPG
+557 LGGLVGKVGTAAEGGALVSKVGDAVTGGEKTLSHAAGTTGRGLLGRILGKVFAPLALYEGAEDAPIVQVERARDKRARVEAAGYKLPEGFSSPG
-566 TKIPTR
+566 LLDVWDEWHTPSPTR
-572 TPRVRVPASRGSALV
+572 
-587 GGLTGLLS
+587 
-595 MGMAV
+595 
-600 TETATATT
+600 ET
-608 PEEDEA
+608 
-614 VNGSKARWKRIHEK
+614 I
-628 YPQSVIDAARKRYQ
+628 
-642 PWYQFGEGYSTENE
+642 
-656 RWIQQYLADKAA
+656 
-668 GKIPDDAVNPGQ
+668 
-680 VPSPACDTVAPSQV
+680 APSQV

-699 PRRYLSGLGSNQYP
+699 PRRYNSGLGGNQYP
-713 SQPQKIEL
+713 GHPQKIEL

>member
-1 MMARDFKLS
+1 MARDFKLS

-34 SEAEKAAKRQNEAQ
+34 SEAEKATKRQSEEQ
-48 QKATKAAI
+48 QKSTKAAI

-85 RQIDQTI
+85 REINQTI

-117 SRVAALRSELQGVTR
+117 SRVVALRSELQGVTR
-132 LERARQTGRNAMTIA
+132 LERARQTGRNVMTIA
-147 GGVMAA
+147 GGVAAA

-161 RKQMSYSERL
+161 RKQMSYSELL

-198 RKNVQSS
+198 RQNVQSS

-223 LSEKEVNALLPSIT
+223 LSEKEVNTLLPSIT
-237 RSASAG
+237 RSAAAG

-311 KKILGL
+311 KQILGL

-354 KVNGKGIDL
+354 RVNGKGIDL
-363 PGTMAKARENGMD
+363 PGTLAKARENGMD

-381 AGVINKVVSQDKRY
+381 AGVINKVVGQDARY
-395 QKLQNE
+395 QKLQKE

-443 AYMNGGDYLKR
+443 AYMNGGDYVKR
-454 VNAEIEKQQNLKPG
+454 VNAEVEKQQYRKPG

-473 DLNFEFNSQQPWHK
+473 DLNFEFNSQQPWYK

-498 QMDAVKGPA
+498 RMDAAKGPA
-507 HLVGTF
+507 HIVGTF

-523 FPGLAT
+523 FPGLST

-542 QAALAFAGLKFLTEG
+542 QAAWAMAGLKLLGSLTEG
-557 LGALTGKPG
+557 AAKAATTAATTTAEGGAL
-566 TKIPTR
+566 
-572 TPRVRVPASRGSALV
+572 PRAAGIAGR
-587 GGLTGLLS
+587 GLL
-595 MGMAV
+595 GRILGKLFAPV
-600 TETATATT
+600 ALYEGA
-608 PEEDEA
+608 EDAPLIQVERA
-614 VNGSKARWKRIHEK
+614 KDKRARVE
-628 YPQSVIDAARKRYQ
+628 
-642 PWYQFGEGYSTENE
+642 
-656 RWIQQYLADKAA
+656 AA
-668 GKIPDDAVNPGQ
+668 GYKLPEGFSSPGLLDVWDEWFGKDA
-680 VPSPACDTVAPSQV
+680 PARDTVAPSQV

-699 PRRYLSGLGSNQYP
+699 PRCYTSGLGSNQYP

>member
-1 MMARDFKLS
+1 MARDFKLS

-34 SEAEKAAKRQNEAQ
+34 SEAEKATKRQSEEQ
-48 QKATKAAI
+48 QKSTKAAI

-132 LERARQTGRNAMTIA
+132 LERARQTGRNVMTVA
-147 GGVMAA
+147 GGVAAA

-189 GMQRLDKMI
+189 GMQRLDKLI
-198 RKNVQSS
+198 RQNVQSS

-354 KVNGKGIDL
+354 RINGKGIDL
-363 PGTMAKARENGMD
+363 PGTLAKARENGMD

-381 AGVINKVVSQDKRY
+381 AGVINKVVGQDKRY
-395 QKLQNE
+395 QKLQKE

-406 KGDKAG
+406 KGDKTG

-443 AYMNGGDYLKR
+443 AYMNGGDYVKR
-454 VNAEIEKQQNLKPG
+454 VNTEIEKQQYRKPG

-473 DLNFEFNSQQPWHK
+473 DLNFEFNSQQDWYK

-542 QAALAFAGLKFLTEG
+542 QAAWAMAGLKL
-557 LGALTGKPG
+557 LSSLTGGAAKTVTTAATTTAEGGWLSRTTG
-566 TKIPTR
+566 TAGR
-572 TPRVRVPASRGSALV
+572 
-587 GGLTGLLS
+587 GLL
-595 MGMAV
+595 GRVLGKLFAPIAAY
-600 TETATATT
+600 EGA
-608 PEEDEA
+608 EDEPLIQVERA
-614 VNGSKARWKRIHEK
+614 KDKRARVE
-628 YPQSVIDAARKRYQ
+628 
-642 PWYQFGEGYSTENE
+642 
-656 RWIQQYLADKAA
+656 AA
-668 GKIPDDAVNPGQ
+668 GYKLPEGFSSPGLLD
-680 VPSPACDTVAPSQV
+680 VWDEWFGKNAPARDTVAPSQV

-699 PRRYLSGLGSNQYP
+699 PRRHISGLGSNQYP

>member
-1 MMARDFKLS
+1 
-10 MSLNLKDNASK
+10 
-21 LLASLLKEGTKQA
+21 
-34 SEAEKAAKRQNEAQ
+34 
-48 QKATKAAI
+48 
-56 SLERTRAAEL
+56 
-66 RRNARAREALGIS
+66 
-79 SEQTIR
+79 
-85 RQIDQTI
+85 
-92 AAYNRLTRAGV
+92 
-103 MSATEQSRAFNQMR
+103 
-117 SRVAALRSELQGVTR
+117 
-132 LERARQTGRNAMTIA
+132 
-147 GGVMAA
+147 
-153 GAALVQPI
+153 
-161 RKQMSYSERL
+161 ERL

-189 GMQRLDKMI
+189 GMQRLDKLI
-198 RKNVQSS
+198 RQNVQSS

-354 KVNGKGIDL
+354 RINGKGIDL
-363 PGTMAKARENGMD
+363 PGTLAKARENGMD

-381 AGVINKVVSQDKRY
+381 AGVINKVVGQDKRY
-395 QKLQNE
+395 QKLQKE

-406 KGDKAG
+406 KGDKTG

-443 AYMNGGDYLKR
+443 AYMNGGDYVKR
-454 VNAEIEKQQNLKPG
+454 VNTEIEKQQYRKPG

-473 DLNFEFNSQQPWHK
+473 DLNFEFNSQQPWYK

-542 QAALAFAGLKFLTEG
+542 QAAWAMAGLKL
-557 LGALTGKPG
+557 LSSLTGGAAKTVTTAATTTAEGGWLSRTTG
-566 TKIPTR
+566 TAGR
-572 TPRVRVPASRGSALV
+572 
-587 GGLTGLLS
+587 GLL
-595 MGMAV
+595 GRVLGKLFAPIAAY
-600 TETATATT
+600 EGA
-608 PEEDEA
+608 EDEPLIQVERA
-614 VNGSKARWKRIHEK
+614 KDKRARVE
-628 YPQSVIDAARKRYQ
+628 
-642 PWYQFGEGYSTENE
+642 
-656 RWIQQYLADKAA
+656 AA
-668 GKIPDDAVNPGQ
+668 GYKLPEGFSSPGLLD
-680 VPSPACDTVAPSQV
+680 VWDEWFGKNAPARDTVAPSQV

-699 PRRYLSGLGSNQYP
+699 PRRHISGLGSNQYP

>member
-34 SEAEKAAKRQNEAQ
+34 SEAEKATKRQSEEQ
-48 QKATKAAI
+48 QKSTKAAI

-117 SRVAALRSELQGVTR
+117 SRVDALRSELQGVTR
-132 LERARQTGRNAMTIA
+132 LERARQTGRNVMTVA
-147 GGVMAA
+147 GGVAAA

-189 GMQRLDKMI
+189 GMQRLDKLI
-198 RKNVQSS
+198 RQNVQSS

-354 KVNGKGIDL
+354 RINGKGIDL
-363 PGTMAKARENGMD
+363 PGTLAKARENGMD

-381 AGVINKVVSQDKRY
+381 AGVINKVVGQDKRY
-395 QKLQNE
+395 QKLQKE

-406 KGDKAG
+406 KGDKTG

-443 AYMNGGDYLKR
+443 AYMNGGDYVKR
-454 VNAEIEKQQNLKPG
+454 VNTEIEKQQYRKPG

-473 DLNFEFNSQQPWHK
+473 DLNFEFNSQQPWYK

-542 QAALAFAGLKFLTEG
+542 QAAWAMAGLKL
-557 LGALTGKPG
+557 LSSLTGGAAKTVTTAATTTAEGGWLSRTTG
-566 TKIPTR
+566 TAGR
-572 TPRVRVPASRGSALV
+572 
-587 GGLTGLLS
+587 GLL
-595 MGMAV
+595 GRVLGKLFAPIAAY
-600 TETATATT
+600 EGA
-608 PEEDEA
+608 EDEPLIQVERA
-614 VNGSKARWKRIHEK
+614 KDKRARVE
-628 YPQSVIDAARKRYQ
+628 
-642 PWYQFGEGYSTENE
+642 
-656 RWIQQYLADKAA
+656 AA
-668 GKIPDDAVNPGQ
+668 GYKLPEGFSSPGLLD
-680 VPSPACDTVAPSQV
+680 VWDEWFGKNAPARDTVAPSQV

-699 PRRYLSGLGSNQYP
+699 PRRHISGLGSNQYP

>member
-1 MMARDFKLS
+1 MARDFKLS

-34 SEAEKAAKRQNEAQ
+34 SEAEKTAKRQSEEQ
-48 QKATKAAI
+48 QKSTKAAI

-66 RRNARAREALGIS
+66 RRNAKAREALGIS

-92 AAYNRLTRAGV
+92 AAYNRLSRAGV
-103 MSATEQSRAFNQMR
+103 MSATEQNRAFNQMR

-132 LERARQTGRNAMTIA
+132 LERARQTGRNVMTIA
-147 GGVMAA
+147 GGVAAA

-189 GMQRLDKMI
+189 GMQRLDKLI
-198 RKNVQSS
+198 RQNVQSS

-211 VMDAA
+211 VMGAA
-216 NELLANG
+216 GVLFG
-223 LSEKEVNALLPSIT
+223 KGFSESEVNAILPVLT
-237 RSASAG
+237 RTAAAS
-243 KTDPVQLAKIA
+243 KTDPEQLASVA
-254 TSALQ
+254 TKMMQTLHLTKDQIPAALN
-259 SFKIP
+259 S
-264 KEQMGRAMD
+264 MLVG
-273 MILAAGQAGGFE
+273 GQKGGFE
-285 QSDMAK
+285 IADMVNGF
-291 WLPAQMAAGSNI
+291 PAQMAMAEQ
-303 GMSGLDGL
+303 
-311 KKILGL
+311 LGL
-317 NEVSVTTA
+317 SGMKGVNTLIKMNELGEVTA
-325 GSKDEAGNNVVN
+325 GSTDEASTNVVN
-337 LLAKIGSQDAAR
+337 LLQKINAPDTR
-349 AAARI
+349 EKLKHV
-354 KVNGKGIDL
+354 KVNGKGINL
-363 PGTMAKARENGMD
+363 EATLAQAKAHGMNQVD
-376 PLQAF
+376 AF
-381 AGVINKVVSQDKRY
+381 VKIVETVASQNKEYV
-395 QKLQNE
+395 KLKKK
-401 LEKLP
+401 LESLP
-406 KGDKAG
+406 KNDKSG
-412 RDKTLDAMLAILK
+412 KRELYESMFQIFQ
-425 GAGLGKI
+425 GAGIGE
-432 VADRQALMALT
+432 VVNDRQALLGLI
-443 AYMNGGDYLKR
+443 AYMNGGKTSG
-454 VNAEIEKQQNLKPG
+454 EIDAALYQQQNLKPG

-473 DLNFEFNSQQPWHK
+473 DLNFEFNSQQPWYK

-535 TAIQAMT
+535 TAIQSMT

-557 LGALTGKPG
+557 LGGLVGKVGTAAEGGALVSKVGDAVTGGEKTLSHAAGTTGRGLLGRILGKVFAPLALYEGAEDAPIVQVERARDKRARVEAAGYKLPEGFSSPG
-566 TKIPTR
+566 LLDVWDEWHTPSPTR
-572 TPRVRVPASRGSALV
+572 
-587 GGLTGLLS
+587 
-595 MGMAV
+595 
-600 TETATATT
+600 ET
-608 PEEDEA
+608 
-614 VNGSKARWKRIHEK
+614 I
-628 YPQSVIDAARKRYQ
+628 
-642 PWYQFGEGYSTENE
+642 
-656 RWIQQYLADKAA
+656 
-668 GKIPDDAVNPGQ
+668 
-680 VPSPACDTVAPSQV
+680 APSQV

-699 PRRYLSGLGSNQYP
+699 PRRYNSGLGGNQYP
-713 SQPQKIEL
+713 GHPQKIEL

>member
-1 MMARDFKLS
+1 MARDFKLS

-34 SEAEKAAKRQNEAQ
+34 SEAEKATKRQSEEQ
-48 QKATKAAI
+48 QKSTKAAI

-117 SRVAALRSELQGVTR
+117 SRVDALRSELQGVTR
-132 LERARQTGRNAMTIA
+132 LERARQTGRNVMTVA
-147 GGVMAA
+147 GGVAAA

-189 GMQRLDKMI
+189 GMQRLDKLI
-198 RKNVQSS
+198 RQNVQSS

-354 KVNGKGIDL
+354 RINGKGIDL
-363 PGTMAKARENGMD
+363 PGTLAKARENGMD

-381 AGVINKVVSQDKRY
+381 AGVINKVVGQDKRY
-395 QKLQNE
+395 QKLQKE

-406 KGDKAG
+406 KGDKTG

-443 AYMNGGDYLKR
+443 AYMNGGDYVKR
-454 VNAEIEKQQNLKPG
+454 VNTEIEKQQYRKPG

-473 DLNFEFNSQQPWHK
+473 DLNFEFNSQQPWYK

-542 QAALAFAGLKFLTEG
+542 QAAWAMAGLKL
-557 LGALTGKPG
+557 LSSLTGGAAKTVTTAATTTAEGGWLSRTTG
-566 TKIPTR
+566 TAGR
-572 TPRVRVPASRGSALV
+572 
-587 GGLTGLLS
+587 GLL
-595 MGMAV
+595 GRVLGKLFAPIAAY
-600 TETATATT
+600 EGA
-608 PEEDEA
+608 EDEPLIQVERA
-614 VNGSKARWKRIHEK
+614 KDKRARVE
-628 YPQSVIDAARKRYQ
+628 
-642 PWYQFGEGYSTENE
+642 
-656 RWIQQYLADKAA
+656 AA
-668 GKIPDDAVNPGQ
+668 GYKLPEGFSSPGLLD
-680 VPSPACDTVAPSQV
+680 VWDEWFGKNAPARDTVAPSQV

-699 PRRYLSGLGSNQYP
+699 PRRHISGLGSNQYP

>member
-1 MMARDFKLS
+1 
-10 MSLNLKDNASK
+10 
-21 LLASLLKEGTKQA
+21 
-34 SEAEKAAKRQNEAQ
+34 
-48 QKATKAAI
+48 
-56 SLERTRAAEL
+56 
-66 RRNARAREALGIS
+66 
-79 SEQTIR
+79 
-85 RQIDQTI
+85 
-92 AAYNRLTRAGV
+92 
-103 MSATEQSRAFNQMR
+103 
-117 SRVAALRSELQGVTR
+117 
-132 LERARQTGRNAMTIA
+132 
-147 GGVMAA
+147 
-153 GAALVQPI
+153 
-161 RKQMSYSERL
+161 MSYSERL

-189 GMQRLDKMI
+189 GMQRLDKLI
-198 RKNVQSS
+198 RQNVQSS

-354 KVNGKGIDL
+354 RINGKGIDL
-363 PGTMAKARENGMD
+363 PGTLAKARENGMD

-381 AGVINKVVSQDKRY
+381 AGVINKVVGQDKRY
-395 QKLQNE
+395 QKLQKE

-406 KGDKAG
+406 KGDKTG

-443 AYMNGGDYLKR
+443 AYMNGGDYVKR
-454 VNAEIEKQQNLKPG
+454 VNTEIEKQQYRKPG

-473 DLNFEFNSQQPWHK
+473 DLNFEFNSQQPWYK

-542 QAALAFAGLKFLTEG
+542 QAAWAMAGLKL
-557 LGALTGKPG
+557 LSSLTGGAAKTVTTAATTTAEGGWLSRTTG
-566 TKIPTR
+566 TAGR
-572 TPRVRVPASRGSALV
+572 
-587 GGLTGLLS
+587 GLL
-595 MGMAV
+595 GRVLGKLFAPIAAY
-600 TETATATT
+600 EGA
-608 PEEDEA
+608 EDEPLIQVERA
-614 VNGSKARWKRIHEK
+614 KDKRARVE
-628 YPQSVIDAARKRYQ
+628 
-642 PWYQFGEGYSTENE
+642 
-656 RWIQQYLADKAA
+656 AA
-668 GKIPDDAVNPGQ
+668 GYKLPEGFSSPGLLD
-680 VPSPACDTVAPSQV
+680 VWDEWFGKNAPARDTVAPSQV

-699 PRRYLSGLGSNQYP
+699 PRRHISGLGSNQYP

>member
-34 SEAEKAAKRQNEAQ
+34 SEAEKTAKRQSEEQ
-48 QKATKAAI
+48 QKSTKAAI

-66 RRNARAREALGIS
+66 RRNAKAREALGIS

-92 AAYNRLTRAGV
+92 AAYNRLSRAGV
-103 MSATEQSRAFNQMR
+103 MSATEQNRAFNQMR

-132 LERARQTGRNAMTIA
+132 LERARQTGRNVMTIA
-147 GGVMAA
+147 GGVAAA

-189 GMQRLDKMI
+189 GMQRLDKLI
-198 RKNVQSS
+198 RQNVQSS

-211 VMDAA
+211 VMGAA
-216 NELLANG
+216 GVLFG
-223 LSEKEVNALLPSIT
+223 KGFSESEVNAILPVLT
-237 RSASAG
+237 RTAAAS
-243 KTDPVQLAKIA
+243 KTDPEQLASVA
-254 TSALQ
+254 TKMMQTLHLTKDQIPAALN
-259 SFKIP
+259 S
-264 KEQMGRAMD
+264 MLVG
-273 MILAAGQAGGFE
+273 GQKGGFE
-285 QSDMAK
+285 IADMVNGF
-291 WLPAQMAAGSNI
+291 PAQMAMAEQ
-303 GMSGLDGL
+303 
-311 KKILGL
+311 LGL
-317 NEVSVTTA
+317 SGMKGVNTLIKMNELGEVTA
-325 GSKDEAGNNVVN
+325 GSTDEASTNVVN
-337 LLAKIGSQDAAR
+337 LLQKINAPDTR
-349 AAARI
+349 EKLKHV
-354 KVNGKGIDL
+354 KVNGKGINL
-363 PGTMAKARENGMD
+363 EATLAQAKAHGMNQVD
-376 PLQAF
+376 AF
-381 AGVINKVVSQDKRY
+381 VKIVETVASQNKEYV
-395 QKLQNE
+395 KLKKK
-401 LEKLP
+401 LESLP
-406 KGDKAG
+406 KNDKSG
-412 RDKTLDAMLAILK
+412 KRELYESMFQIFQ
-425 GAGLGKI
+425 GAGIGE
-432 VADRQALMALT
+432 VVNDRQALLGLI
-443 AYMNGGDYLKR
+443 AYMNGGKTSG
-454 VNAEIEKQQNLKPG
+454 EIDAALYQQQNLKPG

-473 DLNFEFNSQQPWHK
+473 DLNFEFNSQQPWYK

-557 LGALTGKPG
+557 LGGLVGKVGTAAEGGALVSKVGNAVTGGEKTLSRAAGTTGRGLLGRILGKVFAPLALYEGAEDAPIVQVERARDKRARVEAAGYKLPEGFSSPG
-566 TKIPTR
+566 LLDVWDEWHTPSPTR
-572 TPRVRVPASRGSALV
+572 
-587 GGLTGLLS
+587 
-595 MGMAV
+595 
-600 TETATATT
+600 ET
-608 PEEDEA
+608 
-614 VNGSKARWKRIHEK
+614 I
-628 YPQSVIDAARKRYQ
+628 
-642 PWYQFGEGYSTENE
+642 
-656 RWIQQYLADKAA
+656 
-668 GKIPDDAVNPGQ
+668 
-680 VPSPACDTVAPSQV
+680 APSQV

-699 PRRYLSGLGSNQYP
+699 PRRYNSGLGGNQYP
-713 SQPQKIEL
+713 GQPQKIEL

>member
-34 SEAEKAAKRQNEAQ
+34 SEAEKATKRQSEEQ
-48 QKATKAAI
+48 QKSTKAAI

-132 LERARQTGRNAMTIA
+132 LERARQTGRNVMTVA
-147 GGVMAA
+147 GGVAAA

-189 GMQRLDKMI
+189 GMQRLDKLI
-198 RKNVQSS
+198 RQNVQSS

-354 KVNGKGIDL
+354 RINGKGIDL
-363 PGTMAKARENGMD
+363 PGTLAKARENGMD

-381 AGVINKVVSQDKRY
+381 AGVINKVVGQDKRY
-395 QKLQNE
+395 QKLQKE

-406 KGDKAG
+406 KGDKTG

-443 AYMNGGDYLKR
+443 AYMNGGDYVKR
-454 VNAEIEKQQNLKPG
+454 VNTEIEKQQYRKPG

-473 DLNFEFNSQQPWHK
+473 DLNFEFNSQQPWYK

-529 AVAGAT
+529 AVASAT

-542 QAALAFAGLKFLTEG
+542 QAAWAMAGLKL
-557 LGALTGKPG
+557 LSSLTGGAAKTVTTAATTTAEGGWLSRTTG
-566 TKIPTR
+566 TAGR
-572 TPRVRVPASRGSALV
+572 
-587 GGLTGLLS
+587 GLL
-595 MGMAV
+595 GRVLGKLFAPIAAY
-600 TETATATT
+600 EGA
-608 PEEDEA
+608 EDEPLIQVERA
-614 VNGSKARWKRIHEK
+614 KDKRARVE
-628 YPQSVIDAARKRYQ
+628 
-642 PWYQFGEGYSTENE
+642 
-656 RWIQQYLADKAA
+656 AA
-668 GKIPDDAVNPGQ
+668 GYKLPEGFSSPGLLD
-680 VPSPACDTVAPSQV
+680 VWDEWFGKNAPARDTVAPSQV

-699 PRRYLSGLGSNQYP
+699 PRRHISGLGSNQYP

>member
-1 MMARDFKLS
+1 MARDFKLS

-34 SEAEKAAKRQNEAQ
+34 SEAEKATKRQSEEQ
-48 QKATKAAI
+48 QKSTKAAI

-132 LERARQTGRNAMTIA
+132 LERARQTGRNVMTVA
-147 GGVMAA
+147 GGVAAA

-189 GMQRLDKMI
+189 GMQRLDKLI
-198 RKNVQSS
+198 RQNVQSS

-223 LSEKEVNALLPSIT
+223 LSEKEVNALLPFIT

-354 KVNGKGIDL
+354 RINGKGIDL
-363 PGTMAKARENGMD
+363 PGTLAKARENGMD

-381 AGVINKVVSQDKRY
+381 AGVINKVVGQDKRY
-395 QKLQNE
+395 QKLQKE

-406 KGDKAG
+406 KGDKTG

-443 AYMNGGDYLKR
+443 AYMNGGDYVKR
-454 VNAEIEKQQNLKPG
+454 VNTEIEKQQYRKPG

-473 DLNFEFNSQQPWHK
+473 DLNFEFNSQQDWYK

-542 QAALAFAGLKFLTEG
+542 QAAWAMAGLKL
-557 LGALTGKPG
+557 LSSLTGGAAKTVTTAATTTAEGGWLSRTTG
-566 TKIPTR
+566 TAGR
-572 TPRVRVPASRGSALV
+572 
-587 GGLTGLLS
+587 GLL
-595 MGMAV
+595 GRVLGKLFAPIAAY
-600 TETATATT
+600 EGA
-608 PEEDEA
+608 EDEPLIQVERA
-614 VNGSKARWKRIHEK
+614 KDKRARVE
-628 YPQSVIDAARKRYQ
+628 
-642 PWYQFGEGYSTENE
+642 
-656 RWIQQYLADKAA
+656 AA
-668 GKIPDDAVNPGQ
+668 GYKLPEGFSSPGLLD
-680 VPSPACDTVAPSQV
+680 VWDEWFGKNAPARDTVAPSQV

-699 PRRYLSGLGSNQYP
+699 PRRHISGLGSNQYP

>member
-34 SEAEKAAKRQNEAQ
+34 SEAEKATKRQSEEQ
-48 QKATKAAI
+48 QKSTKAAI

-132 LERARQTGRNAMTIA
+132 LERARQTGRNVMTVA
-147 GGVMAA
+147 GGVAAA

-189 GMQRLDKMI
+189 GMQRLDKLI
-198 RKNVQSS
+198 RQNVQSS

-354 KVNGKGIDL
+354 RINGKGIDL
-363 PGTMAKARENGMD
+363 PGTLAKARENGMD

-381 AGVINKVVSQDKRY
+381 AGVINKVVGQDKRY
-395 QKLQNE
+395 QKLQKE

-406 KGDKAG
+406 KGDKTG

-443 AYMNGGDYLKR
+443 AYMNGGDYVKR
-454 VNAEIEKQQNLKPG
+454 VNTEIEKQQYRKPG

-473 DLNFEFNSQQPWHK
+473 DLNFEFNSQQDWYK

-542 QAALAFAGLKFLTEG
+542 QAAWAMAGLKL
-557 LGALTGKPG
+557 LSSLTGGAAKTVTTAATTTAEGGWLSRTTGTAGRGLLGRVLGKLFAPIAAYEGAEDEPLIQVERAKDKRARVEAAGYKLPEGFSSPG
-566 TKIPTR
+566 LLDVWDEWFGKNAPTR
-572 TPRVRVPASRGSALV
+572 
-587 GGLTGLLS
+587 
-595 MGMAV
+595 
-600 TETATATT
+600 
-608 PEEDEA
+608 
-614 VNGSKARWKRIHEK
+614 
-628 YPQSVIDAARKRYQ
+628 
-642 PWYQFGEGYSTENE
+642 
-656 RWIQQYLADKAA
+656 
-668 GKIPDDAVNPGQ
+668 
-680 VPSPACDTVAPSQV
+680 DTVAPSQV

-699 PRRYLSGLGSNQYP
+699 PRRHISGLGSNQYP

>member
-1 MMARDFKLS
+1 MARDFKLS

-189 GMQRLDKMI
+189 GMQRLDKLI
-198 RKNVQSS
+198 RQNVQSS

-211 VMDAA
+211 VMGAA
-216 NELLANG
+216 GVLFG
-223 LSEKEVNALLPSIT
+223 KGFSESEVNAILPVLT
-237 RSASAG
+237 RTAAAS
-243 KTDPVQLAKIA
+243 KTDPEQLASVA
-254 TSALQ
+254 TKMMQTLHLTKDQIPAALN
-259 SFKIP
+259 S
-264 KEQMGRAMD
+264 MLVG
-273 MILAAGQAGGFE
+273 GQKGGFE
-285 QSDMAK
+285 IADMVNGF
-291 WLPAQMAAGSNI
+291 PAQMAMAEQ
-303 GMSGLDGL
+303 
-311 KKILGL
+311 LGL
-317 NEVSVTTA
+317 SGMKGVNTLIKMNELGEVTA
-325 GSKDEAGNNVVN
+325 GSTDEASTNVVN
-337 LLAKIGSQDAAR
+337 LLQKINAPDTR
-349 AAARI
+349 EKLKHV
-354 KVNGKGIDL
+354 KVNGKGINL
-363 PGTMAKARENGMD
+363 EATLAQAKAHGMNQVD
-376 PLQAF
+376 AF
-381 AGVINKVVSQDKRY
+381 VKIVETVASQNKEYV
-395 QKLQNE
+395 KLKKK
-401 LEKLP
+401 LESLP
-406 KGDKAG
+406 KNDKSG
-412 RDKTLDAMLAILK
+412 KRELYESMFQIFQ
-425 GAGLGKI
+425 GAGIGE
-432 VADRQALMALT
+432 VVNDRQALLGLI
-443 AYMNGGDYLKR
+443 AYMNGGKTSG
-454 VNAEIEKQQNLKPG
+454 EIDAALYQQQNLKPG

-473 DLNFEFNSQQPWHK
+473 DLNFEFNSQQPWRK

-557 LGALTGKPG
+557 LGGLVGKVGTAAEGGALVSKVGNAVTGGEKTLSHAAGTTGRGFLGRILGKVFAPLALYEGAEDAPIVQVERARDKRARVEAAGYKLPEGFSSPG
-566 TKIPTR
+566 LLDVWDEWHTPSPTR
-572 TPRVRVPASRGSALV
+572 
-587 GGLTGLLS
+587 
-595 MGMAV
+595 
-600 TETATATT
+600 ET
-608 PEEDEA
+608 
-614 VNGSKARWKRIHEK
+614 I
-628 YPQSVIDAARKRYQ
+628 
-642 PWYQFGEGYSTENE
+642 
-656 RWIQQYLADKAA
+656 
-668 GKIPDDAVNPGQ
+668 
-680 VPSPACDTVAPSQV
+680 APSQV

-699 PRRYLSGLGSNQYP
+699 PRRYNSGLGGNQYP
-713 SQPQKIEL
+713 WQPQKIEL

>member
-1 MMARDFKLS
+1 MARDFKLS

-34 SEAEKAAKRQNEAQ
+34 SEAEKATKRQSEEQ
-48 QKATKAAI
+48 QKSTKAAI

-132 LERARQTGRNAMTIA
+132 LERARQTGRNVMTVA
-147 GGVMAA
+147 GGVAAA

-189 GMQRLDKMI
+189 GMQRLDKLI
-198 RKNVQSS
+198 RQNVQSS

-354 KVNGKGIDL
+354 RINGKGIDL
-363 PGTMAKARENGMD
+363 PGTLAKARENGMD

-381 AGVINKVVSQDKRY
+381 AGVINKVVGQDKRY
-395 QKLQNE
+395 QKLQKE

-406 KGDKAG
+406 KGDKTG

-443 AYMNGGDYLKR
+443 AYMNGGDYVKR
-454 VNAEIEKQQNLKPG
+454 VNTEIEKQQYRKPG

-473 DLNFEFNSQQPWHK
+473 DLNFEFNSQQPWYK

-523 FPGLAT
+523 LPGLAT

-542 QAALAFAGLKFLTEG
+542 QAAWAMAGLKL
-557 LGALTGKPG
+557 LSSLTGGAAKTVTTAATTTAEGGWLSRTTG
-566 TKIPTR
+566 TAGR
-572 TPRVRVPASRGSALV
+572 
-587 GGLTGLLS
+587 GLL
-595 MGMAV
+595 GRVLGKLFAPIAAYEGV
-600 TETATATT
+600 
-608 PEEDEA
+608 EDEPLIQVERA
-614 VNGSKARWKRIHEK
+614 KDKRARVE
-628 YPQSVIDAARKRYQ
+628 
-642 PWYQFGEGYSTENE
+642 
-656 RWIQQYLADKAA
+656 AA
-668 GKIPDDAVNPGQ
+668 GYKLPEGFSSPGLLD
-680 VPSPACDTVAPSQV
+680 VWDEWFGKNAPARDTVAPSQV

-699 PRRYLSGLGSNQYP
+699 PRRHISGLGSNQYP

>member
-1 MMARDFKLS
+1 
-10 MSLNLKDNASK
+10 
-21 LLASLLKEGTKQA
+21 
-34 SEAEKAAKRQNEAQ
+34 
-48 QKATKAAI
+48 
-56 SLERTRAAEL
+56 
-66 RRNARAREALGIS
+66 
-79 SEQTIR
+79 IR

-132 LERARQTGRNAMTIA
+132 LERARQTGRNVMTVA
-147 GGVMAA
+147 GGVAAA

-189 GMQRLDKMI
+189 GMQRLDKLI
-198 RKNVQSS
+198 RQNVQSS

-354 KVNGKGIDL
+354 RINGKGIDL
-363 PGTMAKARENGMD
+363 PGTLAKARENGMD

-381 AGVINKVVSQDKRY
+381 AGVINKVVGQDKRY
-395 QKLQNE
+395 QKLQKE

-406 KGDKAG
+406 KGDKTG

-443 AYMNGGDYLKR
+443 AYMNGGDYVKR
-454 VNAEIEKQQNLKPG
+454 VNTEIEKQQYRKPG

-473 DLNFEFNSQQPWHK
+473 DLNFEFNSQQDWYK

-542 QAALAFAGLKFLTEG
+542 QAAWAMAGLKL
-557 LGALTGKPG
+557 LSSLTGGAAKTVTTAATTTAEGGWLSRTTG
-566 TKIPTR
+566 TAGR
-572 TPRVRVPASRGSALV
+572 
-587 GGLTGLLS
+587 GLL
-595 MGMAV
+595 GRVLGKLFAPIAAY
-600 TETATATT
+600 EGA
-608 PEEDEA
+608 EDEPLIQVERA
-614 VNGSKARWKRIHEK
+614 KDKRARVE
-628 YPQSVIDAARKRYQ
+628 
-642 PWYQFGEGYSTENE
+642 
-656 RWIQQYLADKAA
+656 AA
-668 GKIPDDAVNPGQ
+668 GYKLPEGFSSPGLLD
-680 VPSPACDTVAPSQV
+680 VWDEWFGKNAPARDTVAPSQV

-699 PRRYLSGLGSNQYP
+699 PRRHISGLGSNQYP

>member
-1 MMARDFKLS
+1 MARDFKLS

-66 RRNARAREALGIS
+66 RRNAKAREALGVS
-79 SEQTIR
+79 SEQSVQR
-85 RQIDQTI
+85 EIDRTI

-132 LERARQTGRNAMTIA
+132 LERARQTGRNAMNIA

-179 SDQDIAGRTA
+179 SDQGIAGRTA
-189 GMQRLDKMI
+189 GMQRLDKLI
-198 RKNVQSS
+198 RQNVQSS

-211 VMDAA
+211 VMGAA
-216 NELLANG
+216 GVLFG
-223 LSEKEVNALLPSIT
+223 KGFSESEVNAILPGLT
-237 RSASAG
+237 RTAAAS
-243 KTDPVQLAKIA
+243 KTDPEQLASVA
-254 TSALQ
+254 TKMMQTFHLTKDQITAALN
-259 SFKIP
+259 S
-264 KEQMGRAMD
+264 MLVG
-273 MILAAGQAGGFE
+273 GQKGGFE
-285 QSDMAK
+285 IADMVNGF
-291 WLPAQMAAGSNI
+291 PAQMAMA
-303 GMSGLDGL
+303 
-311 KKILGL
+311 KQLGL
-317 NEVSVTTA
+317 SGMKGVNTLIKMNELGEVTA
-325 GSKDEAGNNVVN
+325 GSTDEASTNVVN
-337 LLAKIGSQDAAR
+337 LLQKINAPDTR
-349 AAARI
+349 EKLKHV
-354 KVNGKGIDL
+354 KVNGKGINL
-363 PGTMAKARENGMD
+363 EATLAQAKAHGMNQVD
-376 PLQAF
+376 AF
-381 AGVINKVVSQDKRY
+381 VKIVETVASQNKEYV
-395 QKLQNE
+395 KLKKK
-401 LEKLP
+401 LESLP
-406 KGDKAG
+406 KNDKSG
-412 RDKTLDAMLAILK
+412 KRELYESMFQIFQ
-425 GAGLGKI
+425 GAGIGE
-432 VADRQALMALT
+432 VVNDRQALLGLI
-443 AYMNGGDYLKR
+443 AYMNGGKTSG
-454 VNAEIEKQQNLKPG
+454 EIDAALYQQQNLKPG

-473 DLNFEFNSQQPWHK
+473 DLNFEFNSQQPWYK

-507 HLVGTF
+507 HLAGTF

-572 TPRVRVPASRGSALV
+572 TPRGRVPASRGSDLV

-614 VNGSKARWKRIHEK
+614 VNGSKERWKQIHEK

-668 GKIPDDAVNPGQ
+668 GKISDAPVNAGQ
-680 VPSPACDTVAPSQV
+680 VPSPTRDTVTPSQV

-742 VQDAARGTGAGGGQ
+742 VQDAARGTGAGGNQ

>member
-1 MMARDFKLS
+1 MARDFKLS

-34 SEAEKAAKRQNEAQ
+34 SEAEKAAKRQSEEQ
-48 QKATKAAI
+48 QKSTKAAI

-66 RRNARAREALGIS
+66 RRNAKAREALGIS

-92 AAYNRLTRAGV
+92 AAYNRLSRAGV

-117 SRVAALRSELQGVTR
+117 SRVAALRTELQGVTR
-132 LERARQTGRNAMTIA
+132 LERARQTGRNVMTIA
-147 GGVMAA
+147 GGVAAA

-211 VMDAA
+211 VMGAA
-216 NELLANG
+216 GVLFG
-223 LSEKEVNALLPSIT
+223 KGFSESAVNAILPVLT
-237 RSASAG
+237 RTAAAS
-243 KTDPVQLAKIA
+243 KTDPEQLASVA
-254 TSALQ
+254 TKMMQTLHLTKDQIPAALN
-259 SFKIP
+259 S
-264 KEQMGRAMD
+264 MLVG
-273 MILAAGQAGGFE
+273 GQKGGFE
-285 QSDMAK
+285 IADMVNGF
-291 WLPAQMAAGSNI
+291 PAQMAMAEQ
-303 GMSGLDGL
+303 
-311 KKILGL
+311 LGL
-317 NEVSVTTA
+317 SGMKGVNTLIKMNELGEVTA
-325 GSKDEAGNNVVN
+325 GSTDEASTNVVN
-337 LLAKIGSQDAAR
+337 LLQKINAPDTR
-349 AAARI
+349 EKLKHV
-354 KVNGKGIDL
+354 KVNGKGINL
-363 PGTMAKARENGMD
+363 EATLAQAKAHGMNQVD
-376 PLQAF
+376 AF
-381 AGVINKVVSQDKRY
+381 VKIVETVASQNKEYV
-395 QKLQNE
+395 KLKKK
-401 LEKLP
+401 LESLP
-406 KGDKAG
+406 KNDKSG
-412 RDKTLDAMLAILK
+412 KRELYESMFQIFQ
-425 GAGLGKI
+425 GAGIGE
-432 VADRQALMALT
+432 VVNDRQALLGLI
-443 AYMNGGDYLKR
+443 AYMNGGKTSG
-454 VNAEIEKQQNLKPG
+454 EIDAALYQQQNLKPG

-473 DLNFEFNSQQPWHK
+473 DLNFEFNSQQPWYK

-535 TAIQAMT
+535 TAIQSMT

-557 LGALTGKPG
+557 LGGLVGKVGTAAEGGALVSKVGDAVTGGEKTLSHAAGTTGRGLLGRILGKVFAPLALYEGAEDAPIVQVERARDKRARVEAAGYKLPEGFSSPG
-566 TKIPTR
+566 LLDVWDEWHTPSPTR
-572 TPRVRVPASRGSALV
+572 
-587 GGLTGLLS
+587 
-595 MGMAV
+595 
-600 TETATATT
+600 ET
-608 PEEDEA
+608 
-614 VNGSKARWKRIHEK
+614 I
-628 YPQSVIDAARKRYQ
+628 
-642 PWYQFGEGYSTENE
+642 
-656 RWIQQYLADKAA
+656 
-668 GKIPDDAVNPGQ
+668 
-680 VPSPACDTVAPSQV
+680 APSQV

-699 PRRYLSGLGSNQYP
+699 PRRYNSGLGGNQYP
-713 SQPQKIEL
+713 GHPQKIEL

>member
-34 SEAEKAAKRQNEAQ
+34 SEAEKATKRQSEEQ
-48 QKATKAAI
+48 QKSTKAAI

-132 LERARQTGRNAMTIA
+132 LERARQTGRNVMTVA
-147 GGVMAA
+147 GGVAAA

-189 GMQRLDKMI
+189 GMQRLDKLI
-198 RKNVQSS
+198 RQNVQSS

-354 KVNGKGIDL
+354 RINGKGIDL
-363 PGTMAKARENGMD
+363 PGTLAKARENGMD

-381 AGVINKVVSQDKRY
+381 AGVINKVVGQDKRY
-395 QKLQNE
+395 QKLQKE

-406 KGDKAG
+406 KGDKTG

-443 AYMNGGDYLKR
+443 AYMNGGDYVKR
-454 VNAEIEKQQNLKPG
+454 VNTEIEKQQYRKPG

-473 DLNFEFNSQQPWHK
+473 DLNFEFNSQQPWYK

-542 QAALAFAGLKFLTEG
+542 QAAWAMAGLKL
-557 LGALTGKPG
+557 LSSLTGGAAKTVTTAATTTAEGGWLSRTTG
-566 TKIPTR
+566 TAGR
-572 TPRVRVPASRGSALV
+572 
-587 GGLTGLLS
+587 GLL
-595 MGMAV
+595 GRVLGKLFAPIAAY
-600 TETATATT
+600 EGA
-608 PEEDEA
+608 EDEPLIQVERA
-614 VNGSKARWKRIHEK
+614 KDKRAHVE
-628 YPQSVIDAARKRYQ
+628 
-642 PWYQFGEGYSTENE
+642 
-656 RWIQQYLADKAA
+656 AA
-668 GKIPDDAVNPGQ
+668 GYKLPEGFSSPGLLD
-680 VPSPACDTVAPSQV
+680 VWDEWFGKNAPARDTVAPSQV

-699 PRRYLSGLGSNQYP
+699 PRRHISGLGSNQYP

>member
-34 SEAEKAAKRQNEAQ
+34 SEAEKATKRQSEEQ
-48 QKATKAAI
+48 QKSTKAAI

-85 RQIDQTI
+85 REINQTI

-132 LERARQTGRNAMTIA
+132 LERARQTGRNVMTVA
-147 GGVMAA
+147 GGVAAA

-189 GMQRLDKMI
+189 GMQRLDKLI
-198 RKNVQSS
+198 RQNVQSS

-354 KVNGKGIDL
+354 RINGKGIDL
-363 PGTMAKARENGMD
+363 PGTLAKARENGMD

-381 AGVINKVVSQDKRY
+381 AGVINKVVGQDKRY
-395 QKLQNE
+395 QKLQKE

-406 KGDKAG
+406 KGDKTG

-443 AYMNGGDYLKR
+443 AYMNGGDYVKR
-454 VNAEIEKQQNLKPG
+454 VNTEIEKQQYRKPG

-473 DLNFEFNSQQPWHK
+473 DLNFEFNSQQDWYK

-542 QAALAFAGLKFLTEG
+542 QAAWAMAGLKL
-557 LGALTGKPG
+557 LSSLTGGAAKTVTTAATTTAEGGWLSRTTG
-566 TKIPTR
+566 TAGR
-572 TPRVRVPASRGSALV
+572 
-587 GGLTGLLS
+587 GLL
-595 MGMAV
+595 GRVLGKLFAPIAAY
-600 TETATATT
+600 EGA
-608 PEEDEA
+608 EDEPLIQVERA
-614 VNGSKARWKRIHEK
+614 KDKRARVE
-628 YPQSVIDAARKRYQ
+628 
-642 PWYQFGEGYSTENE
+642 
-656 RWIQQYLADKAA
+656 AA
-668 GKIPDDAVNPGQ
+668 GYKLPEGFSSPGLLD
-680 VPSPACDTVAPSQV
+680 VWDEWFGKNAPARDTVAPSQV

-699 PRRYLSGLGSNQYP
+699 PRRHISGLGSNQYP

>member
-1 MMARDFKLS
+1 MARDFKLS

-34 SEAEKAAKRQNEAQ
+34 SEAEKATKRQSEEQ
-48 QKATKAAI
+48 QKSTKAAI

-132 LERARQTGRNAMTIA
+132 LERARQTGRNVMTVA
-147 GGVMAA
+147 GGVAAA

-189 GMQRLDKMI
+189 GMQRLDKLI
-198 RKNVQSS
+198 RQNVQSS

-349 AAARI
+349 AAAHIRI
-354 KVNGKGIDL
+354 NGKGIDL
-363 PGTMAKARENGMD
+363 PGTLAKARENGMD

-381 AGVINKVVSQDKRY
+381 AGVINKVVGQDKRY
-395 QKLQNE
+395 QKLQKE

-406 KGDKAG
+406 KGDKTG

-443 AYMNGGDYLKR
+443 AYMNGGDYVKR
-454 VNAEIEKQQNLKPG
+454 VNTEIEKQQYRKPG

-473 DLNFEFNSQQPWHK
+473 DLNFEFNSQQPWYK

-542 QAALAFAGLKFLTEG
+542 QAAWAMAGLKL
-557 LGALTGKPG
+557 LSSLTGGAAKTVTTAATTTAEGGWLSRTTG
-566 TKIPTR
+566 TAGR
-572 TPRVRVPASRGSALV
+572 
-587 GGLTGLLS
+587 GLL
-595 MGMAV
+595 GRVLGKLFAPIAAY
-600 TETATATT
+600 EGA
-608 PEEDEA
+608 EDEPLIQVERA
-614 VNGSKARWKRIHEK
+614 KDKRARVE
-628 YPQSVIDAARKRYQ
+628 
-642 PWYQFGEGYSTENE
+642 
-656 RWIQQYLADKAA
+656 AA
-668 GKIPDDAVNPGQ
+668 GYKLPEGFSSPGLLD
-680 VPSPACDTVAPSQV
+680 VWDEWFGKNAPARDTVAPSQV

-699 PRRYLSGLGSNQYP
+699 PRRHISGLGSNQYP

>member
-1 MMARDFKLS
+1 MARDFKLS

-34 SEAEKAAKRQNEAQ
+34 SEAEKATKRQSEEQ
-48 QKATKAAI
+48 QKSTKAAI

-132 LERARQTGRNAMTIA
+132 LERARQTGRNVMTVA
-147 GGVMAA
+147 GGVAAA

-189 GMQRLDKMI
+189 GMQRLDKLI
-198 RKNVQSS
+198 RQNVQSS

-354 KVNGKGIDL
+354 RINGKGIDL
-363 PGTMAKARENGMD
+363 PGTLAKARENGMD

-381 AGVINKVVSQDKRY
+381 AGVINKVVGQDKRY
-395 QKLQNE
+395 QKLQKE

-406 KGDKAG
+406 KGDKTG

-443 AYMNGGDYLKR
+443 AYMNGGDYVKR
-454 VNAEIEKQQNLKPG
+454 VNTEIEKQQYRKPG

-473 DLNFEFNSQQPWHK
+473 DLNFEFNSQQPWYK

-529 AVAGAT
+529 AVASAT

-542 QAALAFAGLKFLTEG
+542 QAAWAMAGLKL
-557 LGALTGKPG
+557 LSSLTGGAAKTVTTAATTTAEGGWLSRTTG
-566 TKIPTR
+566 TAGR
-572 TPRVRVPASRGSALV
+572 
-587 GGLTGLLS
+587 GLL
-595 MGMAV
+595 GRVLGKLFAPIAAY
-600 TETATATT
+600 EGA
-608 PEEDEA
+608 EDEPLIQVERA
-614 VNGSKARWKRIHEK
+614 KDKRARVE
-628 YPQSVIDAARKRYQ
+628 
-642 PWYQFGEGYSTENE
+642 
-656 RWIQQYLADKAA
+656 AA
-668 GKIPDDAVNPGQ
+668 GYKLPEGFSSPGLLD
-680 VPSPACDTVAPSQV
+680 VWDEWFGKNAPARDTVAPSQV

-699 PRRYLSGLGSNQYP
+699 PRRHISGLGSNQYP

>member
-1 MMARDFKLS
+1 MARDFKLS

-34 SEAEKAAKRQNEAQ
+34 SEAEKAAKRQSEEQ
-48 QKATKAAI
+48 QKSTKAAI

-66 RRNARAREALGIS
+66 RRNAKAREALGVS
-79 SEQTIR
+79 SEQSVQR
-85 RQIDQTI
+85 EIDRTI

-132 LERARQTGRNAMTIA
+132 LERARQTGRNVMTIA
-147 GGVMAA
+147 GGVAAA

-161 RKQMSYSERL
+161 RKQMSYGERL

-189 GMQRLDKMI
+189 GMQRLDKLI
-198 RKNVQSS
+198 RQNVQSS

-211 VMDAA
+211 VMGAA
-216 NELLANG
+216 GVLFG
-223 LSEKEVNALLPSIT
+223 KGFSESEVNAILPGLT
-237 RSASAG
+237 RTAAAS
-243 KTDPVQLAKIA
+243 KTDPEQLASVA
-254 TSALQ
+254 TKMMQTFHLTKDQIPAALN
-259 SFKIP
+259 S
-264 KEQMGRAMD
+264 MLVG
-273 MILAAGQAGGFE
+273 GQKGGFE
-285 QSDMAK
+285 IADMVNGF
-291 WLPAQMAAGSNI
+291 PAQMAMAEQ
-303 GMSGLDGL
+303 
-311 KKILGL
+311 LGL
-317 NEVSVTTA
+317 SGMKGVNTLIKMNELGEVTA
-325 GSKDEAGNNVVN
+325 GSTDEASTNVVN
-337 LLAKIGSQDAAR
+337 LLQKINAPDTR
-349 AAARI
+349 EKLKHV
-354 KVNGKGIDL
+354 KVNGKGINL
-363 PGTMAKARENGMD
+363 EATLAQAKAHGMNQVD
-376 PLQAF
+376 AF
-381 AGVINKVVSQDKRY
+381 VKIVETVASQNKEYV
-395 QKLQNE
+395 KLKKK
-401 LEKLP
+401 LESLP
-406 KGDKAG
+406 KNDKSG
-412 RDKTLDAMLAILK
+412 KRELYESMFQIFQ
-425 GAGLGKI
+425 GAGIGE
-432 VADRQALMALT
+432 VVNDRQALLGLI
-443 AYMNGGDYLKR
+443 AYMNGGKTSG
-454 VNAEIEKQQNLKPG
+454 EIDAALYQQQNLRPG

-473 DLNFEFNSQQPWHK
+473 DLNFEFNSQQPWYK

-557 LGALTGKPG
+557 LGGLVGKVGTAAEGGALVSKVGNAVTGGEKTLSRAAGTTGRGFLGRILGKVFAPLALYEGAEDAPIVQVERARDKRARVEAAGYKLPEGFSSPG
-566 TKIPTR
+566 LLDVWDEWHTPSPTR
-572 TPRVRVPASRGSALV
+572 
-587 GGLTGLLS
+587 
-595 MGMAV
+595 
-600 TETATATT
+600 ET
-608 PEEDEA
+608 
-614 VNGSKARWKRIHEK
+614 I
-628 YPQSVIDAARKRYQ
+628 
-642 PWYQFGEGYSTENE
+642 
-656 RWIQQYLADKAA
+656 
-668 GKIPDDAVNPGQ
+668 
-680 VPSPACDTVAPSQV
+680 APSQV

>member
-34 SEAEKAAKRQNEAQ
+34 SEAEKAAKRQSEEQ
-48 QKATKAAI
+48 QKSTKAAI

-66 RRNARAREALGIS
+66 RRNARAREALGVS
-79 SEQTIR
+79 SEQSVQR
-85 RQIDQTI
+85 EIDRSI

-132 LERARQTGRNAMTIA
+132 LERARQTGRNVMTIA
-147 GGVMAA
+147 GGVAAA

-189 GMQRLDKMI
+189 GMQRLDKLI
-198 RKNVQSS
+198 RQNVQSS

-211 VMDAA
+211 VMGAA
-216 NELLANG
+216 GVLFG
-223 LSEKEVNALLPSIT
+223 KGFSESEVNAILPGLT
-237 RSASAG
+237 RTAAAS
-243 KTDPVQLAKIA
+243 KTDPEQLASVA
-254 TSALQ
+254 TKMMQTFHLTKDQIPAALN
-259 SFKIP
+259 S
-264 KEQMGRAMD
+264 MLVG
-273 MILAAGQAGGFE
+273 GQKGGFE
-285 QSDMAK
+285 IADMVNGF
-291 WLPAQMAAGSNI
+291 PAQMAMAEQ
-303 GMSGLDGL
+303 
-311 KKILGL
+311 LGL
-317 NEVSVTTA
+317 SGMKGVNTLIKMNELGEVTA
-325 GSKDEAGNNVVN
+325 GSTDEASTNVVN
-337 LLAKIGSQDAAR
+337 LLQKINAPDTR
-349 AAARI
+349 EKLKHV
-354 KVNGKGIDL
+354 KVNGKGINL
-363 PGTMAKARENGMD
+363 EATLAQAKAHGMNQVD
-376 PLQAF
+376 AF
-381 AGVINKVVSQDKRY
+381 VKIVETVASQNKEYV
-395 QKLQNE
+395 KLKKK
-401 LEKLP
+401 LESLP
-406 KGDKAG
+406 KNDKSG
-412 RDKTLDAMLAILK
+412 KRELYESMFQIFQ
-425 GAGLGKI
+425 GAGIGE
-432 VADRQALMALT
+432 VVNDRQALLGLI
-443 AYMNGGDYLKR
+443 AYMNGGKTSG
-454 VNAEIEKQQNLKPG
+454 EIDAALYQQQNLKPG

-473 DLNFEFNSQQPWHK
+473 DLNFEFNSQQPWYK

-535 TAIQAMT
+535 TAIQSMT

-557 LGALTGKPG
+557 LGGLVGKVGTAAEGGALVSKVGDAVTGGEKTLSHAAGTTGRGLLGRILGKVFAPLALYEGAEDAPIVQVERARDKRARVEAAGYKLPEGFSSPG
-566 TKIPTR
+566 LLDVWDEWHTPSPTR
-572 TPRVRVPASRGSALV
+572 
-587 GGLTGLLS
+587 
-595 MGMAV
+595 
-600 TETATATT
+600 ET
-608 PEEDEA
+608 
-614 VNGSKARWKRIHEK
+614 I
-628 YPQSVIDAARKRYQ
+628 
-642 PWYQFGEGYSTENE
+642 
-656 RWIQQYLADKAA
+656 
-668 GKIPDDAVNPGQ
+668 
-680 VPSPACDTVAPSQV
+680 APSQV

-699 PRRYLSGLGSNQYP
+699 PRRYNSGLGGNQYP
-713 SQPQKIEL
+713 GHPQKIEL

>member
-1 MMARDFKLS
+1 MARDFKLS

-34 SEAEKAAKRQNEAQ
+34 SEAEKAAKRQSEEQ
-48 QKATKAAI
+48 QKSTKAAI

-66 RRNARAREALGIS
+66 RRNARAREALGVS
-79 SEQTIR
+79 SEQSVQR
-85 RQIDQTI
+85 EIDRSI

-189 GMQRLDKMI
+189 GMQRLDKLI
-198 RKNVQSS
+198 RQNVQSS

-211 VMDAA
+211 VMGAA
-216 NELLANG
+216 GVLFG
-223 LSEKEVNALLPSIT
+223 KGFSESEVNAILPVLT
-237 RSASAG
+237 RTAAAS
-243 KTDPVQLAKIA
+243 KTDPEQLASVA
-254 TSALQ
+254 TKMMQTLHLTKDQIPAALN
-259 SFKIP
+259 S
-264 KEQMGRAMD
+264 MLVG
-273 MILAAGQAGGFE
+273 GQKGGFE
-285 QSDMAK
+285 IADMVNGF
-291 WLPAQMAAGSNI
+291 PAQMAMAEQ
-303 GMSGLDGL
+303 
-311 KKILGL
+311 LGL
-317 NEVSVTTA
+317 SGMKGVNTLIKMNELGEVTA
-325 GSKDEAGNNVVN
+325 GSTDEASTNVVN
-337 LLAKIGSQDAAR
+337 LLQKINAPDTR
-349 AAARI
+349 EKLKHV
-354 KVNGKGIDL
+354 KVNGKGINL
-363 PGTMAKARENGMD
+363 EATLAQAKAHGMNQVD
-376 PLQAF
+376 AF
-381 AGVINKVVSQDKRY
+381 VKIVETVASQNKEYV
-395 QKLQNE
+395 KLKKK
-401 LEKLP
+401 LESLP
-406 KGDKAG
+406 KNDKSG
-412 RDKTLDAMLAILK
+412 KRELYESMFQIFQ
-425 GAGLGKI
+425 GAGIGE
-432 VADRQALMALT
+432 VVNDRQALLGLI
-443 AYMNGGDYLKR
+443 AYMNGGKTSG
-454 VNAEIEKQQNLKPG
+454 EIDAALYQQQNLKPG

-473 DLNFEFNSQQPWHK
+473 DLNFEFNSQQPWYK

-557 LGALTGKPG
+557 LGGLVGKVGTAAEGGALVSKVGNAVTGGEKTLSRAAGTTGRGLLGRILGKVFAPLALYEGAEDAPIVQVERARDKRARVEAAGYKLPEGFSSPG
-566 TKIPTR
+566 LLDVWDEWHTPSPTR
-572 TPRVRVPASRGSALV
+572 
-587 GGLTGLLS
+587 
-595 MGMAV
+595 
-600 TETATATT
+600 ET
-608 PEEDEA
+608 
-614 VNGSKARWKRIHEK
+614 I
-628 YPQSVIDAARKRYQ
+628 
-642 PWYQFGEGYSTENE
+642 
-656 RWIQQYLADKAA
+656 
-668 GKIPDDAVNPGQ
+668 
-680 VPSPACDTVAPSQV
+680 APSQV

-699 PRRYLSGLGSNQYP
+699 PRRYNSGLGGNQYP
-713 SQPQKIEL
+713 GQPQKIEL

>member
-1 MMARDFKLS
+1 MARDFKLS

-34 SEAEKAAKRQNEAQ
+34 SEAEKATKRQSEEQ
-48 QKATKAAI
+48 QKSTKAAI

-66 RRNARAREALGIS
+66 RRNARARETLGIS

-132 LERARQTGRNAMTIA
+132 LERARQTGRNVMTVA
-147 GGVMAA
+147 GGVAAA

-189 GMQRLDKMI
+189 GMQRLDKLI
-198 RKNVQSS
+198 RQNVQSS

-354 KVNGKGIDL
+354 RINGKGIDL
-363 PGTMAKARENGMD
+363 PGTLAKARENGMD

-381 AGVINKVVSQDKRY
+381 AGVINKVVGQDKRY
-395 QKLQNE
+395 QKLQKE

-406 KGDKAG
+406 KGDKTG

-443 AYMNGGDYLKR
+443 AYMNGGDYVKR
-454 VNAEIEKQQNLKPG
+454 VNTEIEKQQYRKPG

-473 DLNFEFNSQQPWHK
+473 DLNFEFNSQQPWYK

-542 QAALAFAGLKFLTEG
+542 QAAWAMAGLKL
-557 LGALTGKPG
+557 LSSLTGGAAKTVTTAATTTAEGGWLSRTTG
-566 TKIPTR
+566 TAGR
-572 TPRVRVPASRGSALV
+572 
-587 GGLTGLLS
+587 GLL
-595 MGMAV
+595 GRVLGKLFAPIAAY
-600 TETATATT
+600 EGA
-608 PEEDEA
+608 EDEPLIQVERA
-614 VNGSKARWKRIHEK
+614 KDKRARVE
-628 YPQSVIDAARKRYQ
+628 
-642 PWYQFGEGYSTENE
+642 
-656 RWIQQYLADKAA
+656 AA
-668 GKIPDDAVNPGQ
+668 GYKLPEGFSSPGLLD
-680 VPSPACDTVAPSQV
+680 VWDEWFGKNAPARDTVAPSQV

-699 PRRYLSGLGSNQYP
+699 PRRHISGLGSNQYP